1 MQITSPFGYGEIV
14 PLEKHHKVLLPTL
27 TASGGAAPAFVRT
40 LNAMAISISEF
51 AVAARDYPI
60 VFSSTDQGRTF
71 APLVVLGLADRQNL
85 FVDAEDCW
93 VAGSYVPAFVR
104 RYPFCSSTVLVDGV
118 AQADRLVCIDRAY
131 LDEGGIALFDADGAP
146 SREWTERERLLSEYD
161 ADLAQTARMCATLAT
176 LDLFTPLT
184 LEIRNDASG
193 GEAARIGGMFGID
206 ESRFVAL
213 GAEQHKA
220 LVAGGIA
227 ARVYAHLFSLA
238 NFARLNARAIAM
250 RKLQAALRRA

>member
-1 MQITSPFGYGEIV
+1 MQITAPFGYGEIV

-27 TASGGAAPAFVRT
+27 TASGGAAPAFVHA
-40 LNAMAISISEF
+40 LNAMAISFSEF

-60 VFSSTDQGRTF
+60 MFSSSDHGKTY

-85 FVDAEDCW
+85 FVDAEDRW
-93 VAGSYVPAFVR
+93 VAGCYVPAFVR
-104 RYPFCSSTVLVDGV
+104 RYPFCSSTVVVDGV

-131 LDEGGIALFDADGAP
+131 LDEGGIALFGADGAP

-161 ADLAQTARMCATLAT
+161 ADLAQTARMCTTLAA

-184 LEIRNDASG
+184 LEIRKDAGG
-193 GEAARIGGMFGID
+193 GEASRIGGMFGID

-213 GAEQHKA
+213 GAEQHKT
-220 LVAGGIA
+220 LVASGIS

-238 NFARLNARAIAM
+238 NFARLNERAVAM
-250 RKLQAALRRA
+250 RNRQAALRRA